1 MKVNGNAE
9 SIYFARDEEEAYLG
23 MNQTTCSEMLILFG
37 ANEVDQIK
45 FYSQANATMFP
56 IAKIQDSPPTLEGFR
71 WDFEKRPESIVG
83 LRRNNNEHG
92 DTERTEK

>member
-1 MKVNGNAE
+1 MKVDGNAE
-9 SIYFARDEEEAYLG
+9 SIYFAREEDAYLG

-45 FYSQANATMFP
+45 FYSQPNATMTP
-56 IAKIQDSPPTLEGFR
+56 IVKIQESPPTLEGFS
-71 WDFEKRPESIVG
+71 WDFDKRPQTILG

-92 DTERTEK
+92 DTEK